1 MTSDPAR
8 TPPAEAPSGT
18 PTPILTPR
26 EVRALER
33 VGDIVAPACGP
44 LPAFSAT
51 GCVRYADDLLRYMPP
66 EDVADIRLLLR
77 ILSIKPTSGIRF
89 ILALARAGRR
99 LPGSLGATLR
109 MIEIGLK
116 GLVMSLY
123 YSGKAAP
130 GDAAAG
136 NARRATADVADL
148 IGYRPRVV
156 PVSGLNPPSPPP
168 SG

>member
-1 MTSDPAR
+1 VISDPTR
-8 TPPAEAPSGT
+8 TPPAEAPSA
-18 PTPILTPR
+18 ILTPR

-51 GCVRYADDLLRYMPP
+51 GCVRYVDDMLRYMPP
-66 EDVADIRLLLR
+66 GDVADIRLLLR

-89 ILALARAGRR
+89 ILALARAGQRWR
-99 LPGSLGATLR
+99 GPLGATLR

-116 GLVMSLY
+116 GLVTSLY

-130 GDAAAG
+130 GYAG
-136 NARRATADVADL
+136 RTPLDV
-148 IGYRPRVV
+148 IGYRPRVI
-156 PVSGLNPPSPPP
+156 PVSGGNPPS
-168 SG
+168 

>member
-1 MTSDPAR
+1 MSAE
-8 TPPAEAPSGT
+8 TPSAIL
-18 PTPILTPR
+18 TPILTPR

-33 VGDIVAPACGP
+33 VGDILAPAYGP

-51 GCVRYADDLLRYMPP
+51 GCVRYVDDLLRYMPP
-66 EDVADIRLLLR
+66 GDVADIRLLLR

-99 LPGSLGATLR
+99 WPGPVGATLR

-116 GLVMSLY
+116 GLVTSLY

-130 GDAAAG
+130 GYAG
-136 NARRATADVADL
+136 RTTGDV
-148 IGYRPRVV
+148 IGYRPRVI
-156 PVSGLNPPSPPP
+156 PGSGGNPPSPPP
-168 SG
+168 TG